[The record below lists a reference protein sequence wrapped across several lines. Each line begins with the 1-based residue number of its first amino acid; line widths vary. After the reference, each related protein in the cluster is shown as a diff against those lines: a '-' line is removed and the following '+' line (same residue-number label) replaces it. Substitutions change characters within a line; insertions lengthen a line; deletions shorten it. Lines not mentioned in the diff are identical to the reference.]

1 MALSDLIIPSE
12 ELFLVA
18 LELEFCIEI
27 ESLLDLELELELELE
42 MDFGLTGCA
51 EEPEVEILLVSG
63 ISSSSEESKRL
74 LLDGFDGFL
83 ANGCL
88 DGFELVLLN
97 RKRNTYIRNFWPMN
111 DA

>member
-18 LELEFCIEI
+18 LLELEFCIEI

-51 EEPEVEILLVSG
+51 EEPEAEILLVSG

-88 DGFELVLLN
+88 DGFELVFLS
-97 RKRNTYIRNFWPMN
+97 FC
-111 DA
+111 